1 MKKRQK
7 IFLCGEPMLVS
18 EFGEVCHAAD
28 FDILCKLNTPF
39 SLPKFFKKAATVPRT
54 ILLAIELTNIDL
66 EIKKKNLRWLDKAL
80 PPSTII
86 LTSSITISA
95 TEQASWIKHP
105 SRLIGI
111 SAFPTLLKAHLLEVA
126 ATPFIG
132 KKQIGAA
139 QEFFMTIGKEMSVVQ
154 DRIGMVMPRILCQL
168 INEAFF
174 ALTENVASPIDID
187 TAMKL
192 GTGYPNGPIE
202 WANRIGLPS
211 VIAVMEQLHRDL
223 GEDRYRI
230 APLLKQLSLSQ
241 VKLST

>member
-1 MKKRQK
+1 MKRRQK
-7 IFLCGEPMLVS
+7 IFLCGEPKLVS

-28 FDILCKLNTPF
+28 FDIFCKLNTPS
-39 SLPKFFKKAATVPRT
+39 SLPKFFKKTTTVSRT
-54 ILLAIELTNIDL
+54 VLLAVELTNIDL

-111 SAFPTLLKAHLLEVA
+111 SAFPTLTKEHLVEIA
-126 ATPFIG
+126 PTQFTERKYISS
-132 KKQIGAA
+132 A
-139 QEFFMTIGKEMSVVQ
+139 QEFFISIGKEISVVQ

-174 ALTENVASPIDID
+174 TLTENIASPADID

-192 GTGYPNGPIE
+192 GTGYPNGPVE

-211 VIAVMEQLHRDL
+211 VIAVLEQLHRDL

-241 VKLST
+241 SAVST

>member
-7 IFLCGEPMLVS
+7 IFLCGEPKLVT

-28 FDILCKLNTPF
+28 FDILCKLNSPS
-39 SLPKFFKKAATVPRT
+39 SLPKFFKKAATIPRT
-54 ILLAIELTNIDL
+54 VLLTVELTNINT
-66 EIKKKNLRWLDKAL
+66 EIKKKNLRWLDKSL

-86 LTSSITISA
+86 LSSSVTISA

-111 SAFPTLLKAHLLEVA
+111 SAFPTLMKEHLLEVA
-126 ATPFIG
+126 ATPFNE
-132 KKQIGAA
+132 KKQISAV
-139 QEFFMTIGKEMSVVQ
+139 QEFLLTIGKEMSVVQ

-174 ALTENVASPIDID
+174 ALTENIASPLDID

-192 GTGYPNGPIE
+192 GTGYPNGPVE

-211 VIAVMEQLHRDL
+211 VIAVLEQLHRDL

-241 VKLST
+241 SAKST

>member
-7 IFLCGEPMLVS
+7 IFLCGEPKLVI

-28 FDILCKLNTPF
+28 IDVLCKLNTPF
-39 SLPKFFKKAATVPRT
+39 SVPKFFKKTPTVPRT
-54 ILLAIELTNIDL
+54 VLLAVELTNIDL
-66 EIKKKNLRWLDKAL
+66 EIKKKNLRSLDKAL
-80 PPSTII
+80 PQSTII
-86 LTSSITISA
+86 LTSSVTISA

-111 SAFPTLLKAHLLEVA
+111 SAFPTLMKEHLLEVA

-132 KKQIGAA
+132 KKQIGTA
-139 QEFFMTIGKEMSVVQ
+139 QEFLMTIGKEMSVVQ

-174 ALTENVASPIDID
+174 ALTENIASPLDID

-211 VIAVMEQLHRDL
+211 VIAVLEQLHRDL

-241 VKLST
+241 SALST